1 MKLSLWPSSAE
12 PVADILAEARAAD
25 ADGWHGVW
33 LADHYMPNTG
43 DLSRD
48 DGPMHEVWG
57 LLPAVAAVTS
67 RVRVG
72 TLVSPTTIHHPALLA
87 KRAATVDHVSG
98 GRFVLG
104 MGAGWQRN
112 EHDAY
117 GFELP
122 GPRTL
127 VDRFDEALRATRSLL
142 DEKRTTFRGQFFDI
156 DDAPAEPKPLQER
169 LPILVGAKGPR
180 MLRLTAR
187 HAQEWNTWGLPESAA
202 RVRAALLAAAEQVGR
217 TDPLWTTTNWMLDV
231 DGATP
236 TAGRVATGSVAELQD
251 LAGRYVEAGFDEF
264 ILPTWNL
271 GATTAERQDRAAR
284 IKADVFGPVLDG

>member
-1 MKLSLWPSSAE
+1 MKLSLWPSSTF

-33 LADHYMPNTG
+33 LADHYMPSTG
-43 DLSRD
+43 DLTRA

-87 KRAATVDHVSG
+87 KRASAVDHVSD
-98 GRFVLG
+98 GRMVLG
-104 MGAGWQRN
+104 LGAGWQVN
-112 EHDAY
+112 EHAAY

-122 GPRTL
+122 GPKVL
-127 VDRFDEALRATRSLL
+127 VDRFDEALRITRSML
-142 DEKRTTFRGQFFDI
+142 DERRTTFQGTYFQV
-156 DDAPAEPKPLQER
+156 DDAPADPHPVQER

-187 HAQEWNTWGLPESAA
+187 FAQEWNTWGLPESAGA
-202 RVRAALLAAAEQVGR
+202 VRRQLLEAAEQVGR
-217 TDPLWTTTNWMLDV
+217 TAPLWTTTNWMLDL
-231 DGATP
+231 DGETP
-236 TAGRVATGSVAELQD
+236 MPGRVAMGSLTALQD
-251 LAGRYVEAGFDEF
+251 LAGAWAEQGFDEF
-264 ILPTWNL
+264 VLPTWNL
-271 GATTAERQDRAAR
+271 GATTAERQDRAAQL
-284 IKADVFGPVLDG
+284 KAEVFDRL

>member
-1 MKLSLWPSSAE
+1 VKLSLWPSSTN
-12 PVADILAEARAAD
+12 PVADILAEAQAAD

-43 DLSRD
+43 DLTRA

-57 LLPAVAAVTS
+57 LLPAVAAVTQ

-87 KRAATVDHVSG
+87 KRASAVDHVSD
-98 GRFVLG
+98 GRMVLG
-104 MGAGWQRN
+104 LGAGWQLN
-112 EHDAY
+112 EHAAY

-122 GPRTL
+122 GPKVL
-127 VDRFDEALRATRSLL
+127 VDRFDEALRITRSML
-142 DEKRTTFRGQFFDI
+142 DERRTTFHGRYFQV
-156 DDAPAEPKPLQER
+156 DDAPADPKPIQER

-187 HAQEWNTWGLPESAA
+187 FAQEWNTWGLPEAA
-202 RVRAALLAAAEQVGR
+202 GAVRRRLLEAAEQVGR
-217 TDPLWTTTNWMLDV
+217 TEPLWTTTNWMLDL
-231 DGATP
+231 DGETAM
-236 TAGRVATGSVAELQD
+236 AGRVATGSLTELQD
-251 LAGRYVEAGFDEF
+251 LAGAWAEQGFDEF

-271 GATTAERQDRAAR
+271 GTTTQERQDRAAR
-284 IKADVFGPVLDG
+284 LKAEVFAPVLGG

>member
-1 MKLSLWPSSAE
+1 MKVSLWPNSTH

-43 DLSRD
+43 DLTRA

-57 LLPAVAAVTS
+57 LLPAVAAVTQ

-87 KRAATVDHVSG
+87 KRAATVDHVSD
-98 GRFVLG
+98 GRMVLG
-104 MGAGWQRN
+104 LGAGWQIN
-112 EHDAY
+112 EHAAY

-122 GPRTL
+122 GAKVL
-127 VDRFDEALRATRSLL
+127 VDRFDEALRITRSML
-142 DEKRTTFRGQFFDI
+142 DERRTTFHGTYFQV
-156 DDAPAEPKPLQER
+156 DDAPADPKPVQDR

-187 HAQEWNTWGLPESAA
+187 YAQEWNTWGLPEPAGA
-202 RVRAALLAAAEQVGR
+202 VRRALLEAAEQVGR
-217 TDPLWTTTNWMLDV
+217 TEPLWTTTNWMLDL
-231 DGATP
+231 DGETSMP
-236 TAGRVATGSVAELQD
+236 GRVVTGSLTQLQD
-251 LAGRYVEAGFDEF
+251 LAGAWAEQGFDEF

-284 IKADVFGPVLDG
+284 LKAEVFDRV

>member
-1 MKLSLWPSSAE
+1 MKVSLWPNSTH

-43 DLSRD
+43 DLTRA

-87 KRAATVDHVSG
+87 KRAATVDHVSD
-98 GRFVLG
+98 GRMVLG
-104 MGAGWQRN
+104 LGAGWQIN
-112 EHDAY
+112 EHAAY

-122 GPRTL
+122 GAKVL
-127 VDRFDEALRATRSLL
+127 VDRFDEALRITRSML
-142 DEKRTTFRGQFFDI
+142 DERRTTFHGTYFQV
-156 DDAPAEPKPLQER
+156 DDAPADPKPVQDR

-187 HAQEWNTWGLPESAA
+187 YAQEWNTWGLPEPAGA
-202 RVRAALLAAAEQVGR
+202 VRRALLEAAEQVGR
-217 TDPLWTTTNWMLDV
+217 TEPLWTTTNWMLDL
-231 DGATP
+231 DGETSMP
-236 TAGRVATGSVAELQD
+236 GRVVTGSLTQLQD
-251 LAGRYVEAGFDEF
+251 LAGAWAEQGFDEF

-284 IKADVFGPVLDG
+284 LKAEVFDRV

>member
-1 MKLSLWPSSAE
+1 MKLSLWPNSTH

-43 DLSRD
+43 DLTRA

-87 KRAATVDHVSG
+87 KRAATVDHVSD
-98 GRFVLG
+98 GRMVLG
-104 MGAGWQRN
+104 LGAGWQIN
-112 EHDAY
+112 EHAAY

-122 GPRTL
+122 GAKVL
-127 VDRFDEALRATRSLL
+127 VDRFDEALRITRSML
-142 DEKRTTFRGQFFDI
+142 DERRTTFHGTYFQV
-156 DDAPAEPKPLQER
+156 DDAPADPKPVQDR

-187 HAQEWNTWGLPESAA
+187 YAQEWNTWGLPEPAGA
-202 RVRAALLAAAEQVGR
+202 VRRALLEAAEQVGR
-217 TDPLWTTTNWMLDV
+217 TEPLWTTTNWMLDL
-231 DGATP
+231 DGETSMP
-236 TAGRVATGSVAELQD
+236 GRVVTGSLTQLQD
-251 LAGRYVEAGFDEF
+251 LAGAWAEQGFDEF

-284 IKADVFGPVLDG
+284 LKAEVFDRV

>member
-1 MKLSLWPSSAE
+1 MKLSLWPNSTD

-43 DLSRD
+43 DLTRA

-67 RVRVG
+67 RVRIG
-72 TLVSPTTIHHPALLA
+72 PLVSPTTIHHPALLA
-87 KRAATVDHVSG
+87 KRASAVDHVSD

-104 MGAGWQRN
+104 VGAGWQRN

-122 GPRTL
+122 GPRVL
-127 VDRFDEALRATRSLL
+127 VDRFGEALQITRSML
-142 DEKRTTFRGQFFDI
+142 DEKRTTFHGEHFTV
-156 DDAPAEPKPLQER
+156 DDAPAEPKPVQAR
-169 LPILVGAKGPR
+169 LPILVGGKGPR

-187 HAQEWNTWGLPESAA
+187 FAQEWNTWGLPEPAGA
-202 RVRAALLAAAEQVGR
+202 VRRRLLDAAEQVGR
-217 TDPLWTTTNWMLDV
+217 TDPLWTTTNWMLDL
-231 DGATP
+231 DGETP
-236 TAGRVATGSVAELQD
+236 SSGRVVTGSRTELQD
-251 LAGRYVEAGFDEF
+251 LAGAWAEQGFDEF

-284 IKADVFGPVLDG
+284 LKAEVFAPFLG

>member
-1 MKLSLWPSSAE
+1 VKLSLWPDSTT
-12 PVADILAEARAAD
+12 PVADILAEAQAAD
-25 ADGWHGVW
+25 AAGWHGVW

-43 DLSRD
+43 DLARA

-57 LLPAVAAVTS
+57 LLPAVAALTS

-87 KRAATVDHVSG
+87 KRAAAIDHVSG

-104 MGAGWQRN
+104 VGAGWQRN

-117 GFELP
+117 GFDLP
-122 GPRTL
+122 GPREL
-127 VDRFDEALRATRSLL
+127 VNRFAEALQITRSLL
-142 DEKRTTFRGQFFDI
+142 DERRTTFHGEYYRI
-156 DDAPAEPKPLQER
+156 DDAPADPKPVQAR
-169 LPILVGAKGPR
+169 LPILVGGKGPR

-187 HAQEWNTWGLPESAA
+187 YAQEWNMWGLPEAAGAA
-202 RVRAALLAAAEQVGR
+202 RRRLLEAAEQVGR
-217 TDPLWTTTNWMLDV
+217 TEPLWTTTNWMLDL
-231 DGATP
+231 DGETSMP
-236 TAGRVATGSVAELQD
+236 GRVATGSLTELQD
-251 LAGRYVEAGFDEF
+251 LAGAWAAQGFDEF

-284 IKADVFGPVLDG
+284 LKADVFDRV